1 MALKRLCAA
10 FVVVLALALA
20 VSAQNL
26 TAVSATVTD
35 PNGIPY
41 ANGTV
46 LFTLGPL
53 PFTTSPTLPTTPPTP
68 VAGTLGPFPLSI
80 AGVLN
85 VNLPSNAA
93 ITPGSTQWTPTVCSQ
108 AGSGHL
114 DQPIAG
120 NCFTAAAITISG
132 ASQDISVQLAAAALP
147 LIQRVNVG
155 RLFSAL
161 PAAGTSSLTAT
172 TMVTAPTIPAAGT
185 SYRLSGYISQTVLGA
200 SCAGNTTIVLN
211 AIFQDPAAAAPQ
223 TSGMATFTVTTNGT
237 LGIVP
242 ITAELGNPFMI
253 RAKAG
258 TVVQYSTTYT
268 PGGSCSPAPA
278 VQVYPVLEQM

>member
-1 MALKRLCAA
+1 MVIKRLCAA
-10 FVVVLALALA
+10 FFVVLALALGA
-20 VSAQNL
+20 SAQNL
-26 TAVSATVTD
+26 TAVSATVVD

-46 LFTLGPL
+46 IFALGPL
-53 PFTTSPTLPTTPPTP
+53 PFSTPPTLPTTPTTS
-68 VAGTLGPFPLSI
+68 VAGTLGPFPLSV

-108 AGSGHL
+108 AGAGHL
-114 DQPIAG
+114 DQPIQG

-132 ASQDISVQLAAAALP
+132 ASQDISVQLLAAALP
-147 LIQRVNVG
+147 LTARANVSK
-155 RLFSAL
+155 LYSTL
-161 PAAGTSSLTAT
+161 PAAGTSSLTPT
-172 TMVTAPTIPAAGT
+172 TMVTAPAIPALGT
-185 SYRLSGYISQTVLGA
+185 SYRLSGYLSQTVLGS

-211 AIFQDPAAAAPQ
+211 AVFQDPAAAAPQ
-223 TSGMATFTVTTNGT
+223 TVAMTTFTVTTNGT
-237 LGIVP
+237 LGDVP
-242 ITAELGNPFMI
+242 ITTELANPFTI

-258 TVVQYSTTYT
+258 TAVQFSTTYT

-278 VQVYPVLEQM
+278 VQLYPVLEQM